1 MFKIEN
7 YLSKLGSNTFAI
19 FLFHGV
25 TKNSCNGVRNYTK
38 KHILSND
45 FGQIPENE
53 TLSIEFNV
61 TTENLENNSYQSFIF
76 INSNA
81 NVESSIIPVML
92 TVSENG
98 LLLGDL
104 NQDEIIDILDV
115 VRLVSIVL
123 GQYTPTS
130 FESLLA
136 DLNQDDII
144 NVQDILLMINI
155 ILSE

>member
-1 MFKIEN
+1 M
-7 YLSKLGSNTFAI
+7 SKS
-19 FLFHGV
+19 
-25 TKNSCNGVRNYTK
+25 
-38 KHILSND
+38 
-45 FGQIPENE
+45 
-53 TLSIEFNV
+53 
-61 TTENLENNSYQSFIF
+61 
-76 INSNA
+76 
-81 NVESSIIPVML
+81 

-98 LLLGDL
+98 LLLGDI
-104 NQDEIIDILDV
+104 NQAEIIDVLDG

-144 NVQDILLMINI
+144 NVQDIVLMINI